1 MPHSGTATIPEAD
14 AAHRL
19 PGSQQPD
26 GPIATQS
33 TRRHHEAVL
42 AYAHTCS
49 TDSRAAQE
57 LAHEAWQRAGK
68 ADGPGGAPAP
78 SRLRL
83 LAGVTRTAAEW
94 ADTGRGSALSPAFT
108 AWLADL
114 PRPGDGDTSARAAL
128 TAAEADS
135 LILSAFESLPAAR
148 QEDLW
153 QRLDDTT
160 GSPAP
165 CTDSPVGR
173 RLQDACL
180 QAYASRAPQRSCRHL
195 AARLGDH
202 VRHTTSGEPDDLDR
216 HLAKC
221 ESCRGL
227 RADLDAIR
235 TWQRPALLKALVLW
249 NAGPSP
255 SAVALAPEPEPQGP
269 VPGDPK
275 SDDPNPG
282 THQRS
287 RRLPRPA
294 RTDGRTGR
302 RLLIPVAA
310 AGAGALAA
318 LAIAGLLLT
327 TVERAG
333 EHLQPADAPT
343 LPAPGRPLPTNSFDS
358 ASPEIGSA
366 AMSSLPPT
374 PAAAPAPT
382 AAPTDTPASPTQPAT
397 ATPTDTTPSP
407 TQPVAGLPLVNRA
420 SELCVGPT
428 TAAQAVTQ
436 VAAQTTAQTAGPLQ
450 LQQCNGQATQRWQRL
465 PAGQDTYQLRNTGT
479 GTCLDGTT
487 AGGNSVT
494 VTLQACRSDAGRTEQ
509 LWRFAPAPQAAAFRL
524 LFVPPVSS
532 GDYPAHLLGPQ
543 DWPKE
548 NPPHPGSLLVHLPNY
563 YNSDSFLFTMG

>member
-1 MPHSGTATIPEAD
+1 MS
-14 AAHRL
+14 
-19 PGSQQPD
+19 
-26 GPIATQS
+26 
-33 TRRHHEAVL
+33 
-42 AYAHTCS
+42 AYANTCS
-49 TDSRAAQE
+49 ADSRAAQE
-57 LAHEAWQRAGK
+57 LANEAWQRAVE
-68 ADGPGGAPAP
+68 ACGPGSDPAP
-78 SRLRL
+78 SRLHL
-83 LAGVTRTAAEW
+83 LAEVTRTAAEW
-94 ADTGRGSALSPAFT
+94 ADTGRGSTLSPAFT

-114 PRPGDGDTSARAAL
+114 PRPGDGAASARAAL

-202 VRHTTSGEPDDLDR
+202 VRHAGSGEADDLDR

-221 ESCRGL
+221 ESCQSL

-249 NAGPSP
+249 DAGSSP
-255 SAVALAPEPEPQGP
+255 SAMALAPEQEPQDP
-269 VPGDPK
+269 TPIDPK

-282 THQRS
+282 THDRN
-287 RRLPRPA
+287 RRLPRAA
-294 RTDGRTGR
+294 RTDGRTGW
-302 RLLIPVAA
+302 RLLIPLAA

-333 EHLQPADAPT
+333 EHPQPVDAPT
-343 LPAPGRPLPTNSFDS
+343 LPAPGRSLPTNGSDD
-358 ASPEIGSA
+358 APPEIGPA

-374 PAAAPAPT
+374 ASASAAVPT
-382 AAPTDTPASPTQPAT
+382 STPPSPTRPVT
-397 ATPTDTTPSP
+397 AMPTNTTPSP
-407 TQPVAGLPLVNRA
+407 TQPVAAGLPLVNHG
-420 SELCVGPT
+420 SELCVGLT
-428 TAAQAVTQ
+428 TA
-436 VAAQTTAQTAGPLQ
+436 AQTAGPLQ
-450 LQQCNGQATQRWQRL
+450 LQPCNGQATQRWQRL

-487 AGGNSVT
+487 TGGNSVT
-494 VTLQACRSDAGRTEQ
+494 VTLTACRSDTAEQ
-509 LWRFAPAPQAAAFRL
+509 LWRFAPDAQAAAFRL
-524 LFVPPVSS
+524 LFVPPVPSS
-532 GDYPAHLLGPQ
+532 DYPAHLLGPQ
-543 DWPKE
+543 DWTKA
-548 NPPHPGSLLVHLPNY
+548 NPPHPGSLLMHLPNY